1 METTMKIS
9 RATLIVASLLVAF
22 ASRAKADDV
31 TLTLDPL
38 GGAISGAAGTTVGWG
53 FTLDSPTD
61 YAFVDYTD
69 FCVGAPS
76 SPCSNSLGMYTD
88 FAGPNFVDAGPA
100 PYESPSVSE
109 SFDNS
114 SSSGIGS
121 FAINPGATGSVDG
134 EIVLVYDLY
143 SLDYTN
149 PNFDPVADLISS
161 GNILT
166 ATASVTVGSSSVPE
180 PGALSLLA
188 IGFAACLLA
197 TKFRREMASDRRLR

>member
-1 METTMKIS
+1 MKIS
-9 RATLIVASLLVAF
+9 RATLIVASLLLAF

-61 YAFVDYTD
+61 YAFVD
-69 FCVGAPS
+69 
-76 SPCSNSLGMYTD
+76 YTD